1 MKTISMLEFRKDAEQ
16 IIRQIQAGKRLLL
29 TYRGKPVARLE
40 PVLET
45 TVEADDL
52 FYSLYRLAEA
62 EGQSLS
68 NSEMDAILYA
78 P

>member
-16 IIRQIQAGKRLLL
+16 IIRQVQAGERLVL

-45 TVEADDL
+45 VADASDR
-52 FYSLYRLAEA
+52 FYTLYQLADQEGMSLTNKEID
-62 EGQSLS
+62 E
-68 NSEMDAILYA
+68 IIYA

>member
-1 MKTISMLEFRKDAEQ
+1 MKTISMLEFRRDAEQ
-16 IIRQIQAGKRLLL
+16 IIRQIQAGERLVL

-45 TVEADDL
+45 AVAADDP
-52 FYSLYRLAEA
+52 FYTLYRLADV
-62 EGQSLS
+62 EGKSLS
-68 NSEMDAILYA
+68 NREMDEIIYA